1 MEAQLEAT
9 HCKVAKTTHARTWVA
24 SKAAPARATSPIAAA
39 PVPEIAVAPAQ
50 WIPIAVALTPEIAA
64 DPVPEHATYKTA
76 VAPAM
81 PTAAERI
88 GWAIVPFPTLR
99 VLTTA
104 AHLAEPEAA

>member
-1 MEAQLEAT
+1 MEARLEAT
-9 HCKVAKTTHARTWVA
+9 RCKVAKTTHARTWVA

-39 PVPEIAVAPAQ
+39 PVPEIA
-50 WIPIAVALTPEIAA
+50 
-64 DPVPEHATYKTA
+64 TYKTG

-88 GWAIVPFPTLR
+88 GWAIVSFPTLR

-104 AHLAEPEAA
+104 AHSAEVA